1 MSYQVLT
8 DNISLYMKALLLSI
22 PFLIGIYFFSKK
34 AMSYFIPMSLAMGFA
49 LHILYQDLFYILFK
63 GDFYGGMLWLYTLF
77 ISDVINLG
85 AVLFSILVK
94 VKRRR

>member
-22 PFLIGIYFFSKK
+22 PFLI
-34 AMSYFIPMSLAMGFA
+34 PMSLAMGFA
-49 LHILYQDLFYILFK
+49 LHILYQYLFYILFK
-63 GDFYGGMLWLYTLF
+63 GDFYRGMLWLYTLF
-77 ISDVINLG
+77 ISDFINIG
-85 AVLFSILVK
+85 AFLLSILVK

>member
-8 DNISLYMKALLLSI
+8 DNISLYIKALLLSI

-49 LHILYQDLFYILFK
+49 LHILYQYLFYILFK
-63 GDFYGGMLWLYTLF
+63 GDFYGGMPWLYTLF
-77 ISDVINLG
+77 ISDFINIG
-85 AVLFSILVK
+85 AFLLSILVK